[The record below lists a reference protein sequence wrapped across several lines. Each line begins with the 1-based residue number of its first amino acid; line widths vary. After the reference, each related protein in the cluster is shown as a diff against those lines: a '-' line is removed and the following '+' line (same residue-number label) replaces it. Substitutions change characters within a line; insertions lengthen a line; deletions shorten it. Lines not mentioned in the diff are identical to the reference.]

1 MGHHFEGDD
10 LRRRALG
17 YLREHRV
24 MTLATA
30 GAEGTWAAA
39 VFYVNEGF
47 DLYFLS
53 AGHTRHGRNMEADN
67 RVAAAIQEDY
77 RDWEGIQ
84 GIQLEGRTHRLE
96 GEARLKAI
104 GLYRDKYPFV
114 SGDNPQIQAALAKV
128 AWYHLRP
135 TRLYFIDNRRGLG
148 HRDEVEIGDI
158 SS

>member
-1 MGHHFEGDD
+1 MDGEA
-10 LRRRALG
+10 LRGRALG

-24 MTLATA
+24 MTLATS
-30 GAEGTWAAA
+30 GVEGPWAAA

-53 AGHTRHGRNMEADN
+53 AGYTRHGRNIEADE

-84 GIQLEGRTHRLE
+84 GIQLEGTAHRLE

-104 GLYRDKYPFV
+104 GLYQDKYPFV
-114 SGDNPQIQAALAKV
+114 RGSNPQIQAALAKV
-128 AWYHLRP
+128 AWYRLRP
-135 TRLYFIDNRRGLG
+135 TRLYFIDNRQGLG
-148 HRDEVEIGDI
+148 HRDEVEIGER
-158 SS
+158 